1 MKLLFEWDELRLSD
15 TRRDYFAD
23 KESYCSFMS
32 GYTRPIRM
40 PDEWSEADWKEYRG
54 WLGVGQSKINQEVAV
69 KIFEIATRIPVDPWD
84 ELDKVIEDSCSEHT
98 VIYDLWQKLKE
109 SRDE

>member
-1 MKLLFEWDELRLSD
+1 MRILIPWDELSEEQQ
-15 TRRDYFAD
+15 
-23 KESYCSFMS
+23 ESWGSQGNYDGQHKAC
-32 GYTRPIRM
+32 TTPIRM

-69 KIFEIATRIPVDPWD
+69 KIFEIATRIPVDPW
-84 ELDKVIEDSCSEHT
+84 EEMDKHIKHIT
-98 VIYDLWQKLKE
+98 VEGSPVAEAWEKLKE